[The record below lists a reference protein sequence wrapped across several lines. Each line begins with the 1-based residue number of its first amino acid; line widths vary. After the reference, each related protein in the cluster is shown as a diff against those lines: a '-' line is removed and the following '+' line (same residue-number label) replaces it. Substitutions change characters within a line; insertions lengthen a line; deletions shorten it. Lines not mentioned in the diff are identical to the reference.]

1 MSKKADLSVSLFF
14 PDGSPFTS
22 FDNSTYEIEIVG
34 DVVIVKTKEMIEE
47 YHGFVFVVRK
57 TKQTNEE

>member
-1 MSKKADLSVSLFF
+1 MSKKADLSVSLYF

-22 FDNSTYEIEIVG
+22 YDNSTYEIEIVG
-34 DVVIVKTKEMIEE
+34 DVVVVKTKEIVEE

-57 TKQTNEE
+57 VKEANEE

>member
-14 PDGSPFTS
+14 PDGTPFTS
-22 FDNSTYEIEIVG
+22 FDNSNYEIKIAG
-34 DVVIVKTKEMIEE
+34 NVVVVKTKEIIEE

-57 TKQTNEE
+57 TKETNEE

>member
-22 FDNSTYEIEIVG
+22 YDNSTYEIEIVG
-34 DVVIVKTKEMIEE
+34 DVVMVKTKVMVEE

-57 TKQTNEE
+57 VKEANKE

>member
-34 DVVIVKTKEMIEE
+34 DVVTVKTKEMVEE

-57 TKQTNEE
+57 AKEANKE

>member
-34 DVVIVKTKEMIEE
+34 DVVVVKTKEKVEE

-57 TKQTNEE
+57 TKETNEE

>member
-1 MSKKADLSVSLFF
+1 MSKKVDLSVSLFF

-22 FDNSTYEIEIVG
+22 FDNSIYEIEIAG
-34 DVVIVKTKEMIEE
+34 DVVTVKTKEMVEE

-57 TKQTNEE
+57 AKEANKE

>member
-1 MSKKADLSVSLFF
+1 MSKKADLSVSLYF

-22 FDNSTYEIEIVG
+22 YDNSTYEIEIAG